1 MSPEAVI
8 GSDKT
13 EQARQDTTHGSSRV
27 DRRHRS
33 KLERAL
39 RRMIEADPSPQVPQA
54 LWVSGPAGCGR
65 ATLIREIRA
74 QQIREGVRWVSG
86 CAYPGTGEILE
97 PILRGVRDLIE
108 ELKSLAKMD
117 SKWSTIWDQIVER
130 RAPALIRVLPE
141 APWGRPIESFPELE
155 PRFER
160 SRLLD
165 HLAGLILDYADHA
178 PLVLQIDG
186 AENHD
191 GLSRDALEVL
201 VRIIRTRRNG
211 RVVGLPLPPPPP
223 LGLVLV
229 SGECKNPPIE
239 TFEGELLE
247 VGVRG
252 LERRE
257 FVRLIESK
265 FGAEQPL
272 SVTEK
277 LFRLTKGNRVDIESR
292 LSWEKQDGLGGTPEE
307 RARRL
312 LEYGHFDQEVTRRFR
327 CCSDEERQ
335 LLQILAVLGKP
346 VSISILK
353 RISSQPNLDT
363 KSILSDL
370 QEASWVQCDYGTT
383 VQLEHERLR
392 SPITETL
399 NEDQRRDIHC
409 RTSAAIAEEYEGR
422 ENRRFQEVY
431 YHRARGPKGVAALAA
446 AFDGA
451 EEALRLYDFDG
462 AIAIYRDL
470 IQLLS
475 HSEPQQ
481 LERGVASI
489 AGVLGEIENPDE
501 QLLLSLQKLLE
512 KSESHLPPPVRA
524 KLWRLLGQVAGRWG
538 FVTRELDLIQRG
550 YRTLSGYGRTQERVK
565 VFAALARAFLKQ
577 QKFDETVQYCQHG
590 LDLISMEE
598 LSSDPEFLEL
608 CHVTEQVHYRRRE
621 YVEAYDFEERF
632 LKIATLQGSPIQQVE
647 SLLRLAD
654 LHEKQGEHESARTR
668 LLESIPLARSSGS
681 RLLEAKTQERIGS
694 TYAKDEAWQKASEA
708 FQSAFRIQ
716 SEIGD
721 ERRTIHLLGCI
732 GLTSL
737 ALGAHAE
744 GAHAFRLYAMQQECH
759 GMLEVP
765 PPVPGFPFEYRNR
778 SERDEEICRHWRV
791 VESREATPAERCRSL
806 LALGDLHR
814 DRGEL
819 QLARRSLS
827 DGLRIASQH
836 NFEPSRFHLRLGR
849 LHRLCGNT
857 GLALESLQS
866 GIEAMSPD
874 PERGRIAETLIQ
886 VGLLNSDR
894 GDYDRAVNYLLRG
907 LWAYLELEHVSGVA
921 HALVEFSRLLT
932 TVGQDASAEGMARA
946 ATTICATFELH
957 RLEGEAWLAI
967 GAARKRLKAGL
978 DSLKAAE
985 EIFMRLGVLE
995 ARARVLYQEAE
1006 SRQSSGD
1013 AVGSRALCGEAIEIS
1028 RDLGLEYWLAHGLAI
1043 RGELEGERPHR
1054 FLTAVRNLESSLQF
1068 ASRAGCSA
1076 LEVKCRRAMAELY
1089 RQRGSAALSRE
1100 HEELANSIQSKLEE
1114 KNPYRIVK
1122 SSAEIGE
1129 TRKEVVEN

>member
-1 MSPEAVI
+1 MSPEAI
-8 GSDKT
+8 LGSRKIEKNRPDSSN
-13 EQARQDTTHGSSRV
+13 GSSRV

-65 ATLIREIRA
+65 ATLIKEIRA
-74 QQIREGVRWVSG
+74 QQVREGVRWVSG

-97 PILRGVRDLIE
+97 PILRGVRELIE
-108 ELKSLAKMD
+108 ELKSLAKSN
-117 SKWSTIWDQIVER
+117 SKWTTVWDQIVQT

-141 APWGRPIESFPELE
+141 APWGRPIEPFPELE

-186 AENHD
+186 AENLD

-229 SGECKNPPIE
+229 SGECKSPPIE
-239 TFEGELLE
+239 TLEGELLE

-265 FGAEQPL
+265 FGAEQPI

-277 LFRLTKGNRVDIESR
+277 LYQLTKGNRVDIESR
-292 LSWEKQDGLGGTPEE
+292 LSWEEQDNLGGSPEE

-312 LEYGHFDQEVTRRFR
+312 LDYGHFDQEVTRRLR
-327 CCSDEERQ
+327 SCSDEERQ
-335 LLQILAVLGKP
+335 ILQILAVLGKP
-346 VSISILK
+346 VSRSILQK
-353 RISSQPNLDT
+353 ISSQKALDS
-363 KSILSDL
+363 KSTLRDL
-370 QEASWVQCDYGTT
+370 QEANWIQCEQETI
-383 VQLEHERLR
+383 VRLEHERLR
-392 SPITETL
+392 SPIIETL

-409 RTSAAIAEEYEGR
+409 RTSEAIAAEYEGR

-431 YHRARGPKGVAALAA
+431 YHRARGPKGVAALEA

-470 IQLLS
+470 MQLLS

-481 LERGVASI
+481 LERGISSI
-489 AGVLGEIENPDE
+489 AGVLGELENPDE

-538 FVTRELDLIQRG
+538 FVTRELDFIQRG
-550 YRTLSGYGRTQERVK
+550 YRTLGGYGRTQERV
-565 VFAALARAFLKQ
+565 VRFFAALARSFLKQ
-577 QKFDETVQYCQHG
+577 QKFDESVQYCQHG

-621 YVEAYDFEERF
+621 YVEAYDFEERY

-654 LHEKQGEHESARTR
+654 LHEKQNEHESARSR
-668 LLESIPLARSSGS
+668 LLEAIPIARSSGS
-681 RLLEAKTQERIGS
+681 RLLEARTQERIGS
-694 TYAKDEAWQKASEA
+694 TYAKEEAWQKASEA
-708 FQSAFRIQ
+708 FQDAFRIQ

-721 ERRTIHLLGCI
+721 EGRTIHLLGCI
-732 GLTSL
+732 GFDFI
-737 ALGAHAE
+737 GAWGSRGR
-744 GAHAFRLYAMQQECH
+744 GACI
-759 GMLEVP
+759 
-765 PPVPGFPFEYRNR
+765 
-778 SERDEEICRHWRV
+778 S
-791 VESREATPAERCRSL
+791 S
-806 LALGDLHR
+806 
-814 DRGEL
+814 
-819 QLARRSLS
+819 
-827 DGLRIASQH
+827 
-836 NFEPSRFHLRLGR
+836 
-849 LHRLCGNT
+849 LCGT
-857 GLALESLQS
+857 AGESWIARS
-866 GIEAMSPD
+866 ASSRP
-874 PERGRIAETLIQ
+874 RIP
-886 VGLLNSDR
+886 
-894 GDYDRAVNYLLRG
+894 
-907 LWAYLELEHVSGVA
+907 
-921 HALVEFSRLLT
+921 F
-932 TVGQDASAEGMARA
+932 
-946 ATTICATFELH
+946 
-957 RLEGEAWLAI
+957 
-967 GAARKRLKAGL
+967 
-978 DSLKAAE
+978 
-985 EIFMRLGVLE
+985 
-995 ARARVLYQEAE
+995 
-1006 SRQSSGD
+1006 
-1013 AVGSRALCGEAIEIS
+1013 
-1028 RDLGLEYWLAHGLAI
+1028 
-1043 RGELEGERPHR
+1043 
-1054 FLTAVRNLESSLQF
+1054 
-1068 ASRAGCSA
+1068 
-1076 LEVKCRRAMAELY
+1076 
-1089 RQRGSAALSRE
+1089 
-1100 HEELANSIQSKLEE
+1100 
-1114 KNPYRIVK
+1114 
-1122 SSAEIGE
+1122 
-1129 TRKEVVEN
+1129 